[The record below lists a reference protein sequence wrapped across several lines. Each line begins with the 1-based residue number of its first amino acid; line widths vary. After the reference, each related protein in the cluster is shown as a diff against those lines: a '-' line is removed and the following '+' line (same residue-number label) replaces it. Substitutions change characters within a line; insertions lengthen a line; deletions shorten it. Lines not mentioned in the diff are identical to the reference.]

1 MTNKE
6 RKVVFILVGVL
17 LIVMIGTIL
26 ITTGKKNKGNKDNNA
41 NLNQVQEEKEKYVE
55 KLADGTKLNNSSE
68 FNKSKRYKDLEI
80 TDIQYTSK
88 GGNSVLLANIK
99 NVGSTTHKM
108 EVVKITII
116 GENGETLTTLEP
128 IIDEIAPGE
137 TKELNA
143 IATADLA
150 NAKDFKIEAK

>member
-6 RKVVFILVGVL
+6 RKVVFILIGVL

-26 ITTGKKNKGNKDNNA
+26 ITTGKKNKGDKDNNK
-41 NLNQVQEEKEKYVE
+41 NVTQVQEEKEKYTE

-68 FNKSKRYKDLEI
+68 FNKTKRYKDLEI

-143 IATADLA
+143 IATADIA